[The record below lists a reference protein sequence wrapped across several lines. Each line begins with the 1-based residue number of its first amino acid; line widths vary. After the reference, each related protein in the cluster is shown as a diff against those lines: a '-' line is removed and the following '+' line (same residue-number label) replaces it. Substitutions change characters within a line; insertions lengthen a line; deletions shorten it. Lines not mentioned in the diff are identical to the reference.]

1 MMRKPAT
8 VAFQG
13 EAGAFSEAA
22 AYKLLGPAIKT
33 IPCMTFEDMFS
44 LVSQKKVDRAV
55 VPIENSLVGSI
66 HKNYDLLIE
75 HETPIVNE
83 VYLQIV
89 HNLIGHPQAK
99 LSQIT
104 RVFSHQVALGQCLQF
119 FKSNPKIK
127 PCTAF
132 DTAGSVKMI
141 LSGNDLSEGA
151 IASANAAETYG
162 GKILLRS
169 IEDHKENFT
178 RFLLIAH
185 PSSVRKTKHLDS
197 NTKSKKMQKTSL
209 VYHLKDQPGT
219 LFKSLAVF
227 ALRDIDLKKI
237 ESRPILGRPW
247 EYVFYVDIIGSQG
260 DPLIKKALEHL
271 AEFAESV
278 RILGSYPVGLTQR

>member
-1 MMRKPAT
+1 MIEKKTT

-22 AYKLLGPAIKT
+22 AFKLLGPAIKT
-33 IPCMTFEDMFS
+33 IPCVTFEDMFT
-44 LVSQKKVDRAV
+44 LVSQKIVDRAV

-75 HETPIVNE
+75 YETPIVNE

-89 HNLIGHPQAK
+89 HNLIGHPRAK

-104 RVFSHQVALGQCLQF
+104 RVFSHQVALGQCSQF
-119 FKSNPKIK
+119 FKANQKMK
-127 PCTAF
+127 PCAAF

-141 LSGNDLSEGA
+141 LSGNDLSEAA
-151 IASANAAETYG
+151 IASANAAKTYG
-162 GKILLRS
+162 GKILLKS
-169 IEDHKENFT
+169 IEDHKENYT

-185 PSSVRKTKHLDS
+185 PSSVKKARPLAG
-197 NTKSKKMQKTSL
+197 NRKSKTQKTSL
-209 VYHLKDQPGT
+209 VYHLKDQPGS

-237 ESRPILGRPW
+237 ESRPILGKPW
-247 EYVFYVDIIGSQG
+247 EYVFYVDILGSQNE
-260 DPLIKKALEHL
+260 PRIKKSLEHL

-278 RILGSYPVGLTQR
+278 RVLGSYPAGLTQL